1 MRQSVRHTTRV
12 TDGAKRTFVQNKL
25 KQMGKSADWNESAR
39 DHLLK
44 EQDSEH
50 DVSREQMR
58 VASDWIEI
66 TVELERLRESAIKI
80 EDFLFCNRQMRSIF
94 HTFLN

>member
-25 KQMGKSADWNESAR
+25 KQMGKSADWYESAR

-50 DVSREQMR
+50 DVSRE
-58 VASDWIEI
+58 
-66 TVELERLRESAIKI
+66 
-80 EDFLFCNRQMRSIF
+80 
-94 HTFLN
+94 